1 MPHRFLI
8 VLVAA
13 LPLSIASCAAFAMLL
28 PGGWRH
34 SAVGAMVL
42 AVPLWIGIASCL
54 MAVSSRRR
62 LTAWLVG
69 ANAAA
74 WMLYFAARVAGPAS

>member
-1 MPHRFLI
+1 MPYRFVI

-13 LPLSIASCAAFAMLL
+13 LPLSIASCAAFAMML

-42 AVPLWIGIASCL
+42 AAPLWIGIASCL
-54 MAVSSRRR
+54 MAVSSHGR
-62 LTAWLVG
+62 LIAWLLG
-69 ANAAA
+69 AHAAA
-74 WMLYFAARVAGPAS
+74 WILYCSARFVGLAS